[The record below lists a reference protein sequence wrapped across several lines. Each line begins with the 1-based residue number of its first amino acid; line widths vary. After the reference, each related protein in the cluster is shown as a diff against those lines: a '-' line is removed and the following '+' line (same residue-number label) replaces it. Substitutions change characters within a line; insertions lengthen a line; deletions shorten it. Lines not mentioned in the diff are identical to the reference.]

1 MTELTLK
8 QSARKTRDLNMEA
21 SRLFDNFTDRII
33 GAGTL
38 GNVLPVTTDT
48 ATNVIRTPLSSL
60 YCTNIGTQTLLCP
73 TNATT

>member
-8 QSARKTRDLNMEA
+8 QSARKTRDFNMEA

-38 GNVLPVTTDT
+38 GNVLPVTT